1 MEAFLTLRM
10 FTGDWCYR

>member
-10 FTGDWCYR
+10 FTGDWRYR

>member
-10 FTGDWCYR
+10 FTGDWHYR